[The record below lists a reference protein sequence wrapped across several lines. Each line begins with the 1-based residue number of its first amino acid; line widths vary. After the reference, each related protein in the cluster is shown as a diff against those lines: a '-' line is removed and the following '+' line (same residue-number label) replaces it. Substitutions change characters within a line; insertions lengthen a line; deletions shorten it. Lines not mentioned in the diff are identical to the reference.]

1 MFIIVLQTSPT
12 KALLVKEK
20 LNVKAVW
27 MIGEGEPRKAGE
39 DREGTCHFLEGRKT
53 GASHKHSFIFRLAI
67 LTVMCFVR
75 QVLNTD

>member
-1 MFIIVLQTSPT
+1 
-12 KALLVKEK
+12 
-20 LNVKAVW
+20 